1 MPRGNLCSLNQK
13 SFWKTFVRAA
23 AKILEFSSGKTLN
36 DYTNDAL
43 LHSGVERQF
52 EIIGEAL
59 NRLSKA
65 DPHLTSQIHHH
76 QHIISFRNVLI
87 HGYDIVEDPI
97 VWDVVTKDL
106 PVLHEQVRKLLD
118 EKNSQ

>member
-1 MPRGNLCSLNQK
+1 MNQK
-13 SFWKTFVRAA
+13 SFWRTFAR
-23 AKILEFSSGKTLN
+23 LRQTFSNLLSGKTLD
-36 DYTNDAL
+36 DYTNDPL

-59 NRLSKA
+59 NRLSRVNP
-65 DPHLTSQIHHH
+65 DLIRRIHHY

-97 VWDVVTKDL
+97 VWDVVLEEL
-106 PVLHEQVRKLLD
+106 PALHEQVRKLLE
-118 EKNSQ
+118 EKNSG

>member
-1 MPRGNLCSLNQK
+1 MQLESKKLLEDIRQ
-13 SFWKTFVRAA
+13 AA

-43 LHSGVERQF
+43 LHSGIERQF

-65 DPHLTSQIHHH
+65 DSDLTSRIHHY

-97 VWDVVTKDL
+97 VWDVVINDL
-106 PVLHEQVRKLLD
+106 PVLYEQVRKLLN
-118 EKNSQ
+118 EKDGQ

>member
-1 MPRGNLCSLNQK
+1 MQLESKKLLEDIRQAS
-13 SFWKTFVRAA
+13 

-36 DYTNDAL
+36 DYINDAL

-76 QHIISFRNVLI
+76 QRIISFRNVLI

-97 VWDVVTKDL
+97 VWDVVIKDL

-118 EKNSQ
+118 EKNSH

>member
-1 MPRGNLCSLNQK
+1 MQLESKKLLEDIRQ
-13 SFWKTFVRAA
+13 AA
-23 AKILEFSSGKTLN
+23 ANILEFTSGKTLDDYAN
-36 DYTNDAL
+36 DLL

-59 NRLSKA
+59 NRLSRVNP
-65 DPHLTSQIHHH
+65 DLIRRIHHY

-97 VWDVVTKDL
+97 VWDVVLEEL
-106 PVLHEQVRKLLD
+106 PALHEQVRKLLD
-118 EKNSQ
+118 EKNSG

>member
-1 MPRGNLCSLNQK
+1 MQLESKKLLEDIRQ
-13 SFWKTFVRAA
+13 AA

-43 LHSGVERQF
+43 LHSGIERQF

-65 DPHLTSQIHHH
+65 DSGLTSQIHHY

-97 VWDVVTKDL
+97 VWDVVIKDL
-106 PVLHEQVRKLLD
+106 PVLYEQVRKLLN
-118 EKNSQ
+118 EKDGQ

>member
-1 MPRGNLCSLNQK
+1 MQLESKKLLEDIRQ
-13 SFWKTFVRAA
+13 AA
-23 AKILEFSSGKTLN
+23 ANILEFTSGKTLDDYAN
-36 DYTNDAL
+36 DPL

-59 NRLSKA
+59 NRLSRVNP
-65 DPHLTSQIHHH
+65 DLTSRIYHY

-97 VWDVVTKDL
+97 VWDVVVKDL
-106 PVLHEQVRKLLD
+106 PELHEQVRKLLD
-118 EKNSQ
+118 EKNSG

>member
-1 MPRGNLCSLNQK
+1 MQLESKKLLEDIRQ
-13 SFWKTFVRAA
+13 AA

-43 LHSGVERQF
+43 LHSGIERQF

-65 DPHLTSQIHHH
+65 NPDLTSQIHHY
-76 QHIISFRNVLI
+76 QRIISFRNVLI

-97 VWDVVTKDL
+97 VWDVVIKDL

-118 EKNSQ
+118 EKNSH